1 MRWFFSSDGH
11 CGAAPHAWALA
22 VLVLLCLPV
31 DHAAQAQTDDYD
43 VTIARVQYGGGGDW
57 YTGSQTLSTLLSFVR
72 EHTLLDVAPSED
84 DVELSNRRLYQ
95 YPVLYLT
102 GHGNVFFSERDA
114 RALRRYLEQG
124 GFLHIDDDYGLD
136 EHIRREMQKVFPDQ
150 EFVEL
155 PFDHPI
161 YRSHYR
167 FTNGLPKVHEH
178 DGAPPQGFGLFD
190 QEGRLAVFYSYEAD
204 LGNGWDPP
212 DVHGNPPDV
221 RRAAL
226 QMGTNILI
234 YALTRPAEPNANAEP
249 AQDVTSEPRT
259 ATES

>member
-1 MRWFFSSDGH
+1 MVCFSSDWLPGPMR
-11 CGAAPHAWALA
+11 GVWALV
-22 VLVLLCLPV
+22 VLALLLPV
-31 DHAAQAQTDDYD
+31 TQPTQAQSDNYD

-84 DVELSNRRLYQ
+84 NVELSSSRLYQ

-102 GHGNVFFSERDA
+102 GHGNVFFSEREA

-136 EHIRREMQKVFPDQ
+136 EHIRREMQKVFPNQ

-167 FTNGLPKVHEH
+167 FPSGLPKVHEH

-190 QEGRLAVFYSYEAD
+190 DGGRLAVFYSYEAD

-226 QMGTNILI
+226 QMGTNILV
-234 YALTRPAEPNANAEP
+234 YALTRPSEPNANAEP
-249 AQDVTSEPRT
+249 AQEVTSEPRT